1 MEKVN
6 ILYKP
11 DVEEFLFHL
20 VFVLFKEDYFSYLE
34 NAEVYKDNIIDFVE
48 NNIKNFPSKKTPI
61 PLNNFGSNYIFY
73 NSNSRTTWYV
83 FFEQKGTNYLITNIL
98 NNHCEEAKWL

>member
-20 VFVLFKEDYFSYLE
+20 VFILFKEDYFSYLE
-34 NAEVYKDNIIDFVE
+34 NAEIYKDSIVDFVE
-48 NNIKNFPSKKTPI
+48 HNIKNFPFKKTPI
-61 PLNNFGSNYIFY
+61 QLNNFGSNYIFY
-73 NSNSRTTWYV
+73 NSNSRTTWYI
-83 FFEQKGTNYLITNIL
+83 FFEQKGSNYLITNIL
-98 NNHCEEAKWL
+98 NNHCKEAKWL